1 MLGGRRGAG
10 GVRSCV
16 RSIRGAAPLRRW
28 ALGSLSFWGQQP
40 RLGAELCFRFL
51 PTHPVVY

>member
-1 MLGGRRGAG
+1 MLRGRRGAG

-16 RSIRGAAPLRRW
+16 RSIRGAAPLRGW